1 MGSACSKIT
10 YRLIWLENVI
20 AAISASSFVFLGTQ
34 EFSEAQGLFTAVL
47 TGGVGWAG
55 QYRATVLH
63 T

>member
-10 YRLIWLENVI
+10 YRLIWPENVI

-34 EFSEAQGLFTAVL
+34 EFSEAQGLFT
-47 TGGVGWAG
+47 GGVGWAG